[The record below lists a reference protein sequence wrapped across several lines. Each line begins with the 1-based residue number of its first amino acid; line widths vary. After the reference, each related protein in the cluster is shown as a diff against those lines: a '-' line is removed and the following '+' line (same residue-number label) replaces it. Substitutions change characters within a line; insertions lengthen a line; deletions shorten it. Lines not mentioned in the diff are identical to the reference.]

1 MTKKIAYTGMF
12 TALAF
17 VFSYIESLLPI
28 KHGITG
34 IKLGL
39 ANLVVIVAFYLIDV
53 KAAGILSLVRIVL
66 MGFTFG
72 NPANMIYSLAGGV
85 LSFVVMVFAK
95 KLKFFSVTGVSVL
108 GGVCHNIGQILIAI
122 VVVET
127 VSLLYYLPILILS
140 GTVAGV
146 LIGILASVLIR
157 HLEKAL
163 AVSQ

>member
-1 MTKKIAYTGMF
+1 
-12 TALAF
+12 
-17 VFSYIESLLPI
+17 
-28 KHGITG
+28 
-34 IKLGL
+34 
-39 ANLVVIVAFYLIDV
+39 
-53 KAAGILSLVRIVL
+53 
-66 MGFTFG
+66 
-72 NPANMIYSLAGGV
+72 MIYSLAGGV

>member
-1 MTKKIAYTGMF
+1 M
-12 TALAF
+12 
-17 VFSYIESLLPI
+17 
-28 KHGITG
+28 
-34 IKLGL
+34 
-39 ANLVVIVAFYLIDV
+39 
-53 KAAGILSLVRIVL
+53 
-66 MGFTFG
+66 
-72 NPANMIYSLAGGV
+72 
-85 LSFVVMVFAK
+85 
-95 KLKFFSVTGVSVL
+95 
-108 GGVCHNIGQILIAI
+108 IAI

>member
-1 MTKKIAYTGMF
+1 M
-12 TALAF
+12 
-17 VFSYIESLLPI
+17 
-28 KHGITG
+28 
-34 IKLGL
+34 
-39 ANLVVIVAFYLIDV
+39 IVALYLIGV

-122 VVVET
+122 VVRPQ
-127 VSLLYYLPILILS
+127 SQPDLP
-140 GTVAGV
+140 V
-146 LIGILASVLIR
+146 LTLCQ
-157 HLEKAL
+157 EC
-163 AVSQ
+163 QD